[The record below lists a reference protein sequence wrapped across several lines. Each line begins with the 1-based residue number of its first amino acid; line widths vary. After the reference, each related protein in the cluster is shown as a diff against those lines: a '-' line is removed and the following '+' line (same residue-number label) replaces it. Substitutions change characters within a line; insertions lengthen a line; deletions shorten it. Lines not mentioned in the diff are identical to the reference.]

1 MAKFERE
8 IALYEKLHA
17 IRTELNLPA
26 ETDMIALLRRFRDLI
41 TPPSGSLAVE
51 LKTELRG
58 KLFEILNV
66 LPLDQAIPA
75 IKEAVSA
82 AGLEAIPSAQA
93 VARKVYR
100 EMDFEYHRPT
110 EPGWTRRLPAPPR
123 HPPTMAATVPP
134 NSLFR

>member
-1 MAKFERE
+1 MARFDRE
-8 IALYEKLHA
+8 IALWEKLHA
-17 IRTELNLPA
+17 IQGELGLPA
-26 ETDMIALLRRFRDLI
+26 ETDMVALLRRFRDII

-66 LPLDQAIPA
+66 LPPDQAIPA

-82 AGLEAIPSAQA
+82 AGFEATPSAQA

-100 EMDFEYHRPT
+100 EMGFEYHRPT
-110 EPGWTRRLPAPPR
+110 EPVWTRRLTGPAQAP
-123 HPPTMAATVPP
+123 ANNGGNGAGK
-134 NSLFR
+134 